1 MTGYACD
8 RQQPLIASREDA
20 FPVSSPTAR
29 PQPTLSSHRPPVA
42 SATLR
47 DYSSRRPRGSSRT
60 TVPGSPRALKRRH
73 GPAQRGGRVVGGP
86 RSAPH
91 SGPRRRRRRRRQ
103 QQRRGK
109 SRGCAPGS
117 AVTKASHPQP
127 LRYRPL
133 AAPPLSVPAGG
144 GSARPSLRPGVL
156 PQGSAHLAS
165 SCQGSPVAAP
175 GSPQP
180 LPEWAAAGRR
190 DLALRYLWTVT
201 VLFSAIWKYPEC
213 PVCGFRLVSCSSVC
227 LWLKFCSDV
236 CDFHFTANVVSWFRI
251 RNDSWDD
258 RLFSLAD
265 LCAVGVKQRNI
276 PMCVYLQMHVSLR
289 WQEGSQ
295 LFFFLQK
302 AAFFLSLQKA
312 TYMNLVL
319 RSYRCWE
326 VFSGCSVEQ
335 VLACLERHWSQL
347 YMFKKYCGYTTWY
360 SFWGSAVLV
369 AC

>member
-1 MTGYACD
+1 MTRYACD

-60 TVPGSPRALKRRH
+60 TVPGSPRALKRRY

-91 SGPRRRRRRRRQ
+91 SGPRRRRQQ

-109 SRGCAPGS
+109 SRSCAPGS

-127 LRYRPL
+127 LRCRPL

-144 GSARPSLRPGVL
+144 GSARPSLRPGAL

-201 VLFSAIWKYPEC
+201 VVFSAIWKYPEC

-227 LWLKFCSDV
+227 LWLTEVLFWRV
-236 CDFHFTANVVSWFRI
+236 WLPFHSKCCELVQNKKW
-251 RNDSWDD
+251 
-258 RLFSLAD
+258 L
-265 LCAVGVKQRNI
+265 
-276 PMCVYLQMHVSLR
+276 LR
-289 WQEGSQ
+289 WQVVFACWSLCCRSKTEKYTYVCIFADACVTKVARRVSAILLFTESRIFLEPAEGNIYESS
-295 LFFFLQK
+295 
-302 AAFFLSLQKA
+302 AEIVS
-312 TYMNLVL
+312 ML
-319 RSYRCWE
+319 RSIQWLFCRTSIGLSWE
-326 VFSGCSVEQ
+326 T
-335 VLACLERHWSQL
+335 LI
-347 YMFKKYCGYTTWY
+347 T
-360 SFWGSAVLV
+360 AVYV
-369 AC
+369 